1 MLDSKDIIHLA
12 FSAMYISL
20 KIFFSFTFHLFFLS
34 RINNACNGFLNKKN
48 QIFSKS
54 TTTDYFPYVTVSPNS
69 VSTTDKYVTSASS
82 VTGHV
87 YNALNPS
94 PTKTSLSD
102 HIPRVTTKYSS
113 STKGQFIPTMAP
125 VNEIVTTVTPTTSYI
140 HFSRHPSTEASST
153 LRASSHST
161 LQSSLQNGNIVSQEK
176 DYERTT
182 VLPSTKILSE
192 SLATLLRREGLFA
205 MAKYLRQSG
214 LDNVL
219 NETGES
225 VVKYAC
231 DNLANVKN
239 YFFYNM

>member
-1 MLDSKDIIHLA
+1 M
-12 FSAMYISL
+12 
-20 KIFFSFTFHLFFLS
+20 
-34 RINNACNGFLNKKN
+34 
-48 QIFSKS
+48 
-54 TTTDYFPYVTVSPNS
+54 
-69 VSTTDKYVTSASS
+69 TSASS

-113 STKGQFIPTMAP
+113 STRTQFIPTMAP
-125 VNEIVTTVTPTTSYI
+125 VNEIVTTPTPTTSYI
-140 HFSRHPSTEASST
+140 HFSKYPSTEASST
-153 LRASSHST
+153 FRVSSHST
-161 LQSSLQNGNIVSQEK
+161 LQSSSQNGNTVSQGS

-182 VLPSTKILSE
+182 VLPSTEIPQE
-192 SLATLLRREGLFA
+192 NLAALLRREGLFA

-225 VVKYAC
+225 GVKY
-231 DNLANVKN
+231 KI
-239 YFFYNM
+239 